1 MERYN
6 SENLKKHQEAEL
18 TKKVEV
24 SLIHD
29 DAAYFVRAEKYFSQH
44 AKELRRDIDDTFS
57 TYFEERILRE
67 KSAIGDIDQDFVKAT
82 RGLEDFLRKKFTRQ
96 GLDILC
102 RAGKSEDL
110 EKIRTNLQSGYAGIS
125 GADAEYLAKHGEL
138 TDIRLLVDASTPNFL
153 KSLVLENYEDFHD
166 QVSKAVLGMGRT
178 HSTSMLFS
186 LEIPTHILKR
196 TIELCTDSRFSKI
209 SDDAL
214 LGLLDHES
222 EDVRKAASIK
232 AVLALST
239 KRIKSIL
246 HEYIGNDEHL
256 YYNVIHW
263 LDLGASMSR
272 SEARKVA
279 GAAASCL
286 GA

>member
-1 MERYN
+1 MRKTFIGGHQHEHVAGAEIHREVGRRARAQELN
-6 SENLKKHQEAEL
+6 SVVEL
-18 TKKVEV
+18 E
-24 SLIHD
+24 
-29 DAAYFVRAEKYFSQH
+29 
-44 AKELRRDIDDTFS
+44 
-57 TYFEERILRE
+57 
-67 KSAIGDIDQDFVKAT
+67 
-82 RGLEDFLRKKFTRQ
+82 
-96 GLDILC
+96 
-102 RAGKSEDL
+102 
-110 EKIRTNLQSGYAGIS
+110 
-125 GADAEYLAKHGEL
+125 
-138 TDIRLLVDASTPNFL
+138 
-153 KSLVLENYEDFHD
+153 LENYEDFHD

-186 LEIPTHILKR
+186 LEILTHILKR

-256 YYNVIHW
+256 YYNVMGVTLI
-263 LDLGASMSR
+263 LTPIIANCVS
-272 SEARKVA
+272 ARH
-279 GAAASCL
+279 CREP
-286 GA
+286 